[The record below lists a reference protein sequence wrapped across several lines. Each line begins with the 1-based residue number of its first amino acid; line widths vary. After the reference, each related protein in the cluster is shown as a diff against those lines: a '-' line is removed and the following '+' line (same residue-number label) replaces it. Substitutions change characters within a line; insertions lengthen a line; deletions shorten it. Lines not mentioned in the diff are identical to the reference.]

1 MALKL
6 TDTPAYTKLGP
17 PGHGVHVIVAAFMA
31 SRTWWEIATKP
42 GESTSWLAWFSAV
55 GITGWGMAELRSYWL
70 SRKQS

>member
-17 PGHGVHVIVAAFMA
+17 PGHGFYAILAALMG

-42 GESTSWLAWFSAV
+42 GERSSWLAWLSAV
-55 GITGWGMAELRSYWL
+55 GVTAWGVFELRNYWL
-70 SRKQS
+70 SRKHR